1 MVSWVLKVD
10 GPTRFGLGWI
20 ATGFDGL
27 ESTFQEFSGSLRTG
41 SWPARMGWVS
51 PQGCGSGLDHR
62 ELRLVLL
69 GSGLHDSGPR
79 SMVGSLG
86 CWIGSLVL
94 WVFGLWVPWSHG
106 FGVTG
111 FTASTGMVQIRI
123 LGLWVARTRGLAS
136 RASRI
141 QGCWVSGSMD
151 PPDARSVHRKSPPVP
166 SAFPASLPA
175 RPGSVGF
182 ELTGSSG
189 SSGFVG
195 WVTHGHGVDGGWNL
209 GPGLLGLDLACF
221 GSFTASRRRWV
232 TAGPRVQ
239 GSVESELLGS
249 ASHLIAWSFT
259 DCFSPSLDQFLSS
272 LESDSPSLISH
283 IFPL

>member
-27 ESTFQEFSGSLRTG
+27 ESMVQEFSGSLRTG

-62 ELRLVLL
+62 ELGLVLL
-69 GSGLHDSGPR
+69 
-79 SMVGSLG
+79 
-86 CWIGSLVL
+86 
-94 WVFGLWVPWSHG
+94 
-106 FGVTG
+106 
-111 FTASTGMVQIRI
+111 
-123 LGLWVARTRGLAS
+123 
-136 RASRI
+136 
-141 QGCWVSGSMD
+141 GCWVSGSMG

-195 WVTHGHGVDGGWNL
+195 WVTHGHGGTGF
-209 GPGLLGLDLACF
+209 P
-221 GSFTASRRRWV
+221 
-232 TAGPRVQ
+232 
-239 GSVESELLGS
+239 
-249 ASHLIAWSFT
+249 
-259 DCFSPSLDQFLSS
+259 LSS
-272 LESDSPSLISH
+272 LFRTHSLTRIQLSLHLSVLISH
-283 IFPL
+283 SLLSHCVR